1 MIEPDRVKLCE
12 RGKGGKYFDNL
23 HVTEKGFAIALEKM
37 LELMPRYE
45 VQWDGCE
52 RVSMQN
58 VAGWSRVPVRV
69 LR

>member
-1 MIEPDRVKLCE
+1 LEA
-12 RGKGGKYFDNL
+12 
-23 HVTEKGFAIALEKM
+23 AIALEKM

-45 VQWDGCE
+45 VRWDGCE